1 MSWSFPQ
8 NTLSS
13 RDQKSA
19 SAATSMSAPSWTHF
33 GVSGRPM
40 RVRKCPMETRRLECR
55 DCRDVSSSLVFGH
68 FPPHQTWRGNP
79 EGHEDRNQ
87 PPGLSKTLGPGQL
100 GEVPIKVLLS
110 SERNGE
116 TSTSKAGVQGPHKQL
131 KITGGTLFVIF
142 LSRHSE
148 HRSDMVRQHFVSG
161 CSERKTDSRF
171 SRQAP
176 TFKHPK
182 LFFVSQKNIDSY
194 FRGKGVH
201 GFTAPP
207 LQANDMMSNLCHQ
220 TTRFPSEHTFFGQ
233 AGRCLLKGFLVFKN

>member
-1 MSWSFPQ
+1 MCHLHLSTCLGASPK
-8 NTLSS
+8 TLSLRETRS
-13 RDQKSA
+13 LRRPPHPCLLHPGHTSV
-19 SAATSMSAPSWTHF
+19 SLAAPC
-33 GVSGRPM
+33 VSGSVPWRPAVWSAGTAGM
-40 RVRKCPMETRRLECR
+40 YRPAWCLA
-55 DCRDVSSSLVFGH
+55 
-68 FPPHQTWRGNP
+68 
-79 EGHEDRNQ
+79 
-87 PPGLSKTLGPGQL
+87 
-100 GEVPIKVLLS
+100 IKVLLS